1 MSEKEESE
9 AKRVRELAYKNQ
21 RRLDYLYEQYDLLRQ
36 ELLAIEEK
44 LKVVVPAPTEQLD
57 EVKKRLTS
65 LENMMEMYLEAIQKV
80 ITKPSAAEVMLEAE
94 QKLKKAS
101 SWVDPSIASALLGR
115 KRKKRE
121 IPTIWKDLPSEED
134 ELIAQDRR
142 RWEQEL
148 RRNKVP
154 SLDPEIELGIPT
166 NIEDK
171 MSELSDTWRKKKKE
185 EEDARYKKY
194 LAEKGE
200 KEKQPEAKK

>member
-44 LKVVVPAPTEQLD
+44 LKAVVPAPTEQLD

-65 LENMMEMYLEAIQKV
+65 LETMMEMYLEAIQKV
-80 ITKPSAAEVMLEAE
+80 ITQPSAAGVMLEAE

-101 SWVDPSIASALLGR
+101 SWVDPSLSSTLIGR

-121 IPTIWKDLPSEED
+121 IPAIWKDIPSEED

-154 SLDPEIELGIPT
+154 SLDPEIEQGIPT

-171 MSELSDTWRKKKKE
+171 MAELSQEWRKMKKQEEAERYRKHQEEEAKKKK
-185 EEDARYKKY
+185 
-194 LAEKGE
+194 GE
-200 KEKQPEAKK
+200 SEVK